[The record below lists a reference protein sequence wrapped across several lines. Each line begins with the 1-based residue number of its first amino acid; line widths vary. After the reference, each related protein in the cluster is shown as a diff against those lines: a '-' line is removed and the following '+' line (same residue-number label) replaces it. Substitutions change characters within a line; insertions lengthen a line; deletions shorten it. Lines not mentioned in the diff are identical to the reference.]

1 MPGSGGPGSLDAEVL
16 CDRGDEETGV
26 LAPGTYSLH
35 YEVFGCFSLLEKNV
49 VSCLLWV
56 VKRELV
62 LSVFPYSQHFSN
74 GKAVDEMVLVLL
86 SSLLFR
92 GLGIKSHL
100 HSC

>member
-1 MPGSGGPGSLDAEVL
+1 MTVEMRKQVSWL
-16 CDRGDEETGV
+16 
-26 LAPGTYSLH
+26 LAPTVFIMKSL
-35 YEVFGCFSLLEKNV
+35 VVSLCLRQNV

-62 LSVFPYSQHFSN
+62 LSVLPDSQHFSN

-86 SSLLFR
+86 SSLLLR
-92 GLGIKSHL
+92 GLGIKSWL